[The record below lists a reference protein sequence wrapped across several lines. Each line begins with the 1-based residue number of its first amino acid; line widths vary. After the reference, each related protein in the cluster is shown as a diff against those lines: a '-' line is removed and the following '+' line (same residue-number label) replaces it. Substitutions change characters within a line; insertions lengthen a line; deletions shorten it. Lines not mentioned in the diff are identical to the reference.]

1 MPKTIKSKTIYEGGG
16 GIFKIYHLK
25 QLTSVFRTRHGTS
38 LNICFNNSS
47 KNDSMTEKKPLYS
60 DKPNNNAVNFFIEFS
75 NLFQTLA
82 KSTK

>member
-25 QLTSVFRTRHGTS
+25 QLTSVFRTRHGNS

-47 KNDSMTEKKPLYS
+47 KNDSMTEKKTLYS
-60 DKPNNNAVNFFIEFS
+60 DKPNNNAVKFFIEFS

>member
-25 QLTSVFRTRHGTS
+25 QLTSVFRTRHGNS

-47 KNDSMTEKKPLYS
+47 KNHSMTEKKTS